1 MTLEELM
8 WVTNDN
14 AIMEVY
20 IDAELVA
27 RYDGKD
33 SIPEKYND
41 YIVYDLY
48 AGIPTKYGNTLC
60 VEIGED

>member
-14 AIMEVY
+14 AIMEIY
-20 IDAELVA
+20 IDTELVA

-33 SIPEKYND
+33 SIPEEYND
-41 YIVYDLY
+41 YTVYDVY
-48 AGIPTKYGNTLC
+48 ANGNALC
-60 VEIGED
+60 VEIEKED

>member
-20 IDAELVA
+20 VNTELVG

-41 YIVYDLY
+41 YEVLDVY
-48 AGIPTKYGNTLC
+48 ANGNVLC
-60 VEIGED
+60 VEIEFE